1 MPKIVKNKDQ
11 ISATVSPY
19 LKKRCIEIS
28 QDPEFTSVSDVV
40 SQALSE
46 FIAKYDERKTNE
58 IKKHEDNAANI
69 LIWAL
74 MKTEE
79 GQNLIDSYYK
89 SNKELVYEIKGL
101 DNSKNPKL
109 RELVSRICN
118 SYDKDSPTES

>member
-19 LKKRCIEIS
+19 LKKRCIEIA

-46 FIAKYDERKTNE
+46 FIAKYDVRKNSET
-58 IKKHEDNAANI
+58 KKHEDDAAKI

-74 MKTEE
+74 MKTKE
-79 GQNLIDSYYK
+79 GQNFIDSFYK
-89 SNKELVYEIKGL
+89 SNQEFFYETEEP

-109 RELVSRICN
+109 QELVKIMALLIKHS
-118 SYDKDSPTES
+118 